1 MRPHP
6 VPAGGGGLWGP
17 EPLACEPR
25 GNSTF
30 RPLPDPDSMFD
41 LGRYGPPS
49 PHRVPTCTNPG
60 RGQGPSSPW
69 FPACQSPDESSRD
82 TLFLGPDV
90 GADGSC
96 GFLRYSIPSKLRGR
110 NGGHCQKLQASWQL
124 GPRTGRRDIGLEGL
138 VVERRWV

>member
-6 VPAGGGGLWGP
+6 VPAGGGGRWGP

-41 LGRYGPPS
+41 LGRYGPPR

-69 FPACQSPDESSRD
+69 FPACQSPDESSG
-82 TLFLGPDV
+82 TPPSSVLTWGPM
-90 GADGSC
+90 GAVVSSDIPS
-96 GFLRYSIPSKLRGR
+96 PSKLRGR

-138 VVERRWV
+138 IVERRWV

>member
-41 LGRYGPPS
+41 LGRYGPQAPTGS
-49 PHRVPTCTNPG
+49 PPAQTLDAARAGLRPG
-60 RGQGPSSPW
+60 SLPVSRQTRAAGTPSSSVLTWGPMG
-69 FPACQSPDESSRD
+69 AVVSSD
-82 TLFLGPDV
+82 IP
-90 GADGSC
+90 S
-96 GFLRYSIPSKLRGR
+96 PSKLRGR